1 LLREDDDTV
10 RELLDLPEEPLEK
23 TLAAF
28 KTGMAKLKQIPGNSP
43 SRSRIPQGIPE
54 AELTKAYHFSLRKPG
69 IHRKFHL
76 LVSRARNKVAGVS
89 GIAIPGCRRLSSRRW
104 LLALAPGSCST
115 SPPKRGLSLDR
126 KWALSTTPE

>member
-1 LLREDDDTV
+1 VRKPKPTPNQVSRFQPDQPVEKALNSLKLKLLPLYEEYLRLNLSSSEAAAVVATLLREDDDTV

-69 IHRKFHL
+69 IH
-76 LVSRARNKVAGVS
+76 
-89 GIAIPGCRRLSSRRW
+89 P
-104 LLALAPGSCST
+104 
-115 SPPKRGLSLDR
+115 
-126 KWALSTTPE
+126 